1 MQNFK
6 QFDLLQSSLEG
17 TNLIEASAGTGKTY
31 TVACLFLRLILEKH
45 LGVNEILVLTF
56 TEAAVEE
63 LKDRIRTKLRQA
75 LDALRTGKSEDQFLI
90 HLLDLNKDRR
100 HAFSLV
106 EEAIRAFDEASIFTI
121 HGFCLRMLR
130 DNAFESGSLFDTEL
144 VTEDDSLK
152 REIVEDFWRN
162 HFYQASPLFVRY
174 ALKNRVSPQSLLS
187 LLSNRTGQPY
197 LSIKPEVNFVDPAP
211 QEETLKAMFDKV
223 RDQWPSV
230 RNQVEEVLRESEAL
244 KRTIYRKDKIPELIS
259 AMDEFI
265 TSSASLPFLFKGF
278 DKFTMTQI
286 RNATKSGYTPPVHS
300 FFQLCEELSDVQ
312 KELEKLYSRC
322 LLWLKRRMFVEVGER
337 LEKEK
342 RQRNIQTFDDLLLKM
357 KRALE
362 GKGGESLSKAIRS
375 KFKAALVDEFQDTDP
390 VQYFIFKKVFSR
402 KGSILF
408 FIGDPKQAIYSF
420 RGADIF
426 TYMGAAG
433 EVQRKFT
440 LGENWRS
447 EPDLVNAV
455 STVFGNADAPFLYEA
470 IEFHQPAPVAG
481 KEPQALQI
489 DGKCPPPLQIWFL
502 DARKWTDNAKPLG
515 KTVARKLVSKAVAGE
530 ISRLLAL
537 SKNGRALIGERPLA
551 ESDIAVLVRRNS
563 EASMMKEALSELG
576 IQSVLFS
583 TGNLFE
589 TREAMEVERV
599 MSAIV
604 EPTNAKLIKA
614 ALATDMLGMRGE
626 ELEDLSRDDAK
637 WEEWLVR
644 FKSYRELWHE
654 RGFIRMFRAF
664 LSEQNILTRLIALP
678 EGERRVT
685 NVLHI
690 MEVAHRIG
698 TEKKLDMTGLLK
710 WLSEQVASDTTSLEE
725 HQLRLESDENAVKL
739 VTIHKSKG
747 LEYPV
752 VFCPFSW
759 DGSRIKRNRN
769 QFTFHDEVGKM
780 KLTLDLGSEEA
791 EKNRLLA
798 EKEQLAENL
807 RLLYVSLTRARSYVY
822 WVWGRINEA
831 ETSAPAYLLHPVQG
845 ERDDDIVEAVEKR
858 FSSLSDEDVFSELRS
873 IQEKSG
879 GCLRIAKL
887 PVTEAEKTE
896 PQETGDQD
904 LSCLRFSGI
913 IDREWKVSS
922 FSSLVSSK
930 WGQEDLPDYDS
941 LDIPESEEPGLPEE
955 SSLEVE
961 PSGIFSFPRGTR
973 AGTFLHDLF
982 EHLDFASNDASTVE
996 GLAEEKLQQYG
1007 FETTWASIV
1016 CEMIGKVLSVPLK
1029 FENTTF
1035 NLSMIQN
1042 TDRLNELEF
1051 YFPLKKLSAG
1061 GLQEILAKHKCPA
1074 SFSDVPEHMEKLD
1087 FAPLR
1092 GFMKGFMDMV
1102 FRFRE
1107 RFYLVDWKSNFLGSR
1122 VEDYSPL
1129 KLSAA
1134 MEESYYVLQYLI
1146 YTVAL
1151 NQYLKLRIPRYSY
1164 ENYFGCVY
1172 YVFLRGVDPEK
1183 GPEFG
1188 VYKDRPPAGLI
1199 DELSKAFIG

>member
-1 MQNFK
+1 
-6 QFDLLQSSLEG
+6 
-17 TNLIEASAGTGKTY
+17 
-31 TVACLFLRLILEKH
+31 
-45 LGVNEILVLTF
+45 
-56 TEAAVEE
+56 
-63 LKDRIRTKLRQA
+63 
-75 LDALRTGKSEDQFLI
+75 
-90 HLLDLNKDRR
+90 
-100 HAFSLV
+100 
-106 EEAIRAFDEASIFTI
+106 
-121 HGFCLRMLR
+121 
-130 DNAFESGSLFDTEL
+130 
-144 VTEDDSLK
+144 
-152 REIVEDFWRN
+152 
-162 HFYQASPLFVRY
+162 
-174 ALKNRVSPQSLLS
+174 
-187 LLSNRTGQPY
+187 
-197 LSIKPEVNFVDPAP
+197 
-211 QEETLKAMFDKV
+211 
-223 RDQWPSV
+223 
-230 RNQVEEVLRESEAL
+230 
-244 KRTIYRKDKIPELIS
+244 
-259 AMDEFI
+259 
-265 TSSASLPFLFKGF
+265 
-278 DKFTMTQI
+278 
-286 RNATKSGYTPPVHS
+286 
-300 FFQLCEELSDVQ
+300 
-312 KELEKLYSRC
+312 
-322 LLWLKRRMFVEVGER
+322 
-337 LEKEK
+337 
-342 RQRNIQTFDDLLLKM
+342 
-357 KRALE
+357 
-362 GKGGESLSKAIRS
+362 
-375 KFKAALVDEFQDTDP
+375 
-390 VQYFIFKKVFSR
+390 
-402 KGSILF
+402 
-408 FIGDPKQAIYSF
+408 
-420 RGADIF
+420 
-426 TYMGAAG
+426 
-433 EVQRKFT
+433 
-440 LGENWRS
+440 
-447 EPDLVNAV
+447 
-455 STVFGNADAPFLYEA
+455 
-470 IEFHQPAPVAG
+470 
-481 KEPQALQI
+481 
-489 DGKCPPPLQIWFL
+489 
-502 DARKWTDNAKPLG
+502 
-515 KTVARKLVSKAVAGE
+515 VAGE

-1016 CEMIGKVLSVPLK
+1016 CEMIRKVLSVPLK

-1035 NLSMIQN
+1035 NLSMIQS

-1051 YFPLKKLSAG
+1051 YFPLKKLSAS